1 MLQNVS
7 FVFIMVL
14 YLPFYIIQSKLLY
27 IPRLIIDF
35 SIALYSSMNTKT
47 SYFIEVL
54 NNIKI
59 LLRYSCW
66 KVQKFDVLMFVN
78 YISTRLDNF
87 RFDIVQFP
95 ILKVKSSYANE
106 SYIKI
111 AKLFKC
117 SDIISQ
123 LLFILWCNIT

>member
-1 MLQNVS
+1 MLPLMLLKNIYVTIQK
-7 FVFIMVL
+7 VL
-14 YLPFYIIQSKLLY
+14 LDITSKFKC
-27 IPRLIIDF
+27 LIH
-35 SIALYSSMNTKT
+35 T
-47 SYFIEVL
+47 
-54 NNIKI
+54 
-59 LLRYSCW
+59 
-66 KVQKFDVLMFVN
+66 
-78 YISTRLDNF
+78 F
-87 RFDIVQFP
+87 RFDITQLL